1 MSMNYFMN
9 MSTSKQSI
17 NQLYETLKKSGV
29 EKLGGRLYPSS
40 GMPSIRYV
48 FNNGNPNTNTNTNE
62 TFNTLSIIPIGNDEG
77 YETILKKDDDCVFI
91 EELGYDDVCYFE
103 TAEEVENEIIRLSNA
118 LDKENQPH

>member
-29 EKLGGRLYPSS
+29 EKLGGRLDSS
-40 GMPSIRYV
+40 KGMPSIRYV
-48 FNNGNPNTNTNTNE
+48 FNNRNE

-118 LDKENQPH
+118 LDKENHPH

>member
-1 MSMNYFMN
+1 MKTNL
-9 MSTSKQSI
+9 QCI

-29 EKLGGRLYPSS
+29 EKLGGRLEPSS

-48 FNNGNPNTNTNTNE
+48 FNNGNE

-77 YETILKKDDDCVFI
+77 YETILKKDDDCVYI
-91 EELGYDDVCYFE
+91 KELGYDDVCYFE

-118 LDKENQPH
+118 LDNENQPH

>member
-1 MSMNYFMN
+1 MNYFMN

-17 NQLYETLKKSGV
+17 NQLYDSLKKSGV
-29 EKLGGRLYPSS
+29 ENLGGRLEPSR
-40 GMPSIRYV
+40 GMPSMRYI
-48 FNNGNPNTNTNTNE
+48 FNNGNKNENE

-103 TAEEVENEIIRLSNA
+103 TAEEVENEIIRLSKA

>member
-1 MSMNYFMN
+1 MDYFMIMKTN
-9 MSTSKQSI
+9 LQSI

-29 EKLGGRLYPSS
+29 EKLGGRLDPSS
-40 GMPSIRYV
+40 GMPSIRYI
-48 FNNGNPNTNTNTNE
+48 FNNGNE
-62 TFNTLSIIPIGNDEG
+62 KFNTLSITTMGKDEG
-77 YETILKKDDDCVFI
+77 YETLLKKDSECMFI

>member
-1 MSMNYFMN
+1 MDYFMIMTN
-9 MSTSKQSI
+9 NKKSI
-17 NQLYETLKKSGV
+17 NQLYDSLKKSGV
-29 EKLGGRLYPSS
+29 EKLGGRLDPSK

-48 FNNGNPNTNTNTNE
+48 FNNGNTNE

-91 EELGYDDVCYFE
+91 EELGYNDVCYFE

-118 LDKENQPH
+118 LNKENQPH

>member
-1 MSMNYFMN
+1 MDYFMIMTN
-9 MSTSKQSI
+9 NKNSI
-17 NQLYETLKKSGV
+17 NKLYESLKKSGV
-29 EKLGGRLYPSS
+29 EKLGGRLDPSK

-48 FNNGNPNTNTNTNE
+48 FNNGNTNE

-118 LDKENQPH
+118 LNKENQPH

>member
-48 FNNGNPNTNTNTNE
+48 FNNGNPNTNTNE

-77 YETILKKDDDCVFI
+77 YETILKKDDDCVYI
-91 EELGYDDVCYFE
+91 KELGYDDVCYFE

-118 LDKENQPH
+118 LNKENQPH